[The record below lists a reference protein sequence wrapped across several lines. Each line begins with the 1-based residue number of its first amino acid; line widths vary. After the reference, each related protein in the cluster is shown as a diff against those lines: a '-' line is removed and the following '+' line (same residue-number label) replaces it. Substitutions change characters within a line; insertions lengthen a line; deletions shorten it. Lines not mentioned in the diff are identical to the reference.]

1 MLSNVI
7 ITNMLRYYDMAVDP
21 ELLKRY
27 LTQVCAANCMVTGR
41 ELDSDWTL
49 TVTRQ

>member
-1 MLSNVI
+1 
-7 ITNMLRYYDMAVDP
+7 MLRYYDMAVDP

-41 ELDSDWTL
+41 ELDSHRDR
-49 TVTRQ
+49 TVTGQ